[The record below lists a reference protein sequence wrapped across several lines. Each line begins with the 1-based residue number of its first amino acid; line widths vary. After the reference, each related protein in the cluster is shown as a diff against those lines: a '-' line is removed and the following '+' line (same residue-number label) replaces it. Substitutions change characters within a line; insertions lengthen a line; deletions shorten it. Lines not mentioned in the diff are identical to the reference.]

1 MIFNL
6 KFSMDV
12 SSINITARMCS
23 QAMLIQF
30 PRSAPLSAPVA
41 LYTPFKFCTF
51 LFFVT
56 KSRIFGPNTSGVENT
71 PNFLSFNVIRNPAL
85 LDIGRWTLN
94 ILCLNI
100 GHWTWGIGD
109 ETMDMSHWHWTLDI
123 GNLPLLDGSCLPLD
137 PLQGGKPPP
146 SVPAALPAII
156 ILTYLNVAQPLHS
169 RCTTFPHSL
178 HNIWTFS
185 VKVFPLENSSIGRW
199 SENSGFVVLWPSF
212 WNCGKL
218 DRKFNKEFSSWSLYQ
233 SCLGSKL
240 YLVFALKS
248 FTHKV
253 PPRQGMLNHWWLFAL
268 ECLLG
273 KKLHWNIYLG
283 ICCLCL
289 WLSLSFRQG

>member
-1 MIFNL
+1 MITHIIFNL

-85 LDIGRWTLN
+85 LDTGRWTLDVEHFV
-94 ILCLNI
+94 LDI

-169 RCTTFPHSL
+169 RCTTFPQSL
-178 HNIWTFS
+178 HNLWIVS
-185 VKVFPLENSSIGRW
+185 VKFLLSPLKIVQLADEVKTLDLLLRDCSVCDPPSETAANLIESST
-199 SENSGFVVLWPSF
+199 
-212 WNCGKL
+212 
-218 DRKFNKEFSSWSLYQ
+218 
-233 SCLGSKL
+233 
-240 YLVFALKS
+240 KS
-248 FTHKV
+248 F
-253 PPRQGMLNHWWLFAL
+253 
-268 ECLLG
+268 LLG
-273 KKLHWNIYLG
+273 VCINPALDPNYI
-283 ICCLCL
+283 
-289 WLSLSFRQG
+289 